1 MLNIACYQA
10 RYYAV
15 LLTSLIRDKRVERG
29 ELWERISTH
38 LSRKGA
44 EEMSGKKK
52 KLLKHS
58 ETHGFAITV
67 FARFSLNFILGCEH
81 ERIDLNQAEA
91 PPGQSQE
98 NLLSGET
105 TFLSRIRPLSLF
117 NYLKKYIRTQAKY
130 FDLVTSTSSSLIS

>member
-1 MLNIACYQA
+1 MQCCC
-10 RYYAV
+10 
-15 LLTSLIRDKRVERG
+15 TSLIRDKRGERG

-44 EEMSGKKK
+44 EEMSGNLQQK

-58 ETHGFAITV
+58 ETHGFAISV

-91 PPGQSQE
+91 PPGESTFGR
-98 NLLSGET
+98 NDLSILDS
-105 TFLSRIRPLSLF
+105 TFIIIQLF
-117 NYLKKYIRTQAKY
+117 KKYIRTQAKY
-130 FDLVTSTSSSLIS
+130 FNLVTSTSSSLIS

>member
-1 MLNIACYQA
+1 MQCCC
-10 RYYAV
+10 
-15 LLTSLIRDKRVERG
+15 TSLIRDKRVERG

-44 EEMSGKKK
+44 EEMSGNLQQK

-67 FARFSLNFILGCEH
+67 FARFSLYFILGCEH

-91 PPGQSQE
+91 PPGESTFGR
-98 NLLSGET
+98 NDLSILDSTFIIIQLFKKIYTDTGEI
-105 TFLSRIRPLSLF
+105 FRPRYVNVFIAHQLSEDSARF
-117 NYLKKYIRTQAKY
+117 K
-130 FDLVTSTSSSLIS
+130 

>member
-1 MLNIACYQA
+1 MQCCC
-10 RYYAV
+10 
-15 LLTSLIRDKRVERG
+15 TSLIRDKRGERG

-44 EEMSGKKK
+44 EEMSGNLQKK

-58 ETHGFAITV
+58 ETHGFAISV

-91 PPGQSQE
+91 PPGKSTFGR
-98 NLLSGET
+98 NDLSILDS
-105 TFLSRIRPLSLF
+105 TFIIIQLF
-117 NYLKKYIRTQAKY
+117 KKYIRTQAKY
-130 FDLVTSTSSSLIS
+130 FDLVTSTSSLLIS

>member
-1 MLNIACYQA
+1 MQCCC
-10 RYYAV
+10 
-15 LLTSLIRDKRVERG
+15 TSLIRDKRVERG

-44 EEMSGKKK
+44 EEMSGNLQKKK
-52 KLLKHS
+52 FLKHS

-105 TFLSRIRPLSLF
+105 TFLSRIRPLPLF
-117 NYLKKYIRTQAKY
+117 NYSKKYIRTQAKY
-130 FDLVTSTSSSLIS
+130 FDLVTSTSSLLIS

>member
-1 MLNIACYQA
+1 MQCCCTY
-10 RYYAV
+10 
-15 LLTSLIRDKRVERG
+15 LIRDKRVERG

-44 EEMSGKKK
+44 EEMSGNLQKK

-98 NLLSGET
+98 NLLSGDQK
-105 TFLSRIRPLSLF
+105 RPF
-117 NYLKKYIRTQAKY
+117 YPG
-130 FDLVTSTSSSLIS
+130 FDLYHYSII

>member
-1 MLNIACYQA
+1 MQCCC
-10 RYYAV
+10 
-15 LLTSLIRDKRVERG
+15 TSLIRDKRGERG

-44 EEMSGKKK
+44 EEMSGNLQKK

-58 ETHGFAITV
+58 ETHGFAISV

-91 PPGQSQE
+91 PPGESTFGR
-98 NLLSGET
+98 NDLSILDS
-105 TFLSRIRPLSLF
+105 TFIIIQLF
-117 NYLKKYIRTQAKY
+117 KKYIRTQAKY
-130 FDLVTSTSSSLIS
+130 FDLVTSTSSLLIS

>member
-1 MLNIACYQA
+1 
-10 RYYAV
+10 
-15 LLTSLIRDKRVERG
+15 
-29 ELWERISTH
+29 
-38 LSRKGA
+38 
-44 EEMSGKKK
+44 MSGKKK

-67 FARFSLNFILGCEH
+67 FARFSLYFILGCEH

-117 NYLKKYIRTQAKY
+117 NYLKKYIRTKAKY
-130 FDLVTSTSSSLIS
+130 FDLVTSTSSLLIS

>member
-1 MLNIACYQA
+1 MQCCC
-10 RYYAV
+10 
-15 LLTSLIRDKRVERG
+15 TSLIRDKRVERG

-44 EEMSGKKK
+44 EEMSGNLQKK

-67 FARFSLNFILGCEH
+67 FARFSLYFILGCEH
-81 ERIDLNQAEA
+81 ERIDLNQAVA
-91 PPGQSQE
+91 PPGAD
-98 NLLSGET
+98 LLSGET
-105 TFLSRIRPLSLF
+105 TFLSWIRPLSLF

>member
-1 MLNIACYQA
+1 
-10 RYYAV
+10 
-15 LLTSLIRDKRVERG
+15 
-29 ELWERISTH
+29 
-38 LSRKGA
+38 
-44 EEMSGKKK
+44 MSGNLQKK

-98 NLLSGET
+98 NLLSEDQK
-105 TFLSRIRPLSLF
+105 RPF
-117 NYLKKYIRTQAKY
+117 YPG
-130 FDLVTSTSSSLIS
+130 FDLYHYSII